1 MTTAYSKV
9 ASVETAAS
17 FFKIAPSS
25 GYEKFVGQSTYNT
38 WVSVRFVIM
47 KRAGLPFQPTRSI
60 TDSVKNKYTFEMY
73 V

>member
-1 MTTAYSKV
+1 M
-9 ASVETAAS
+9 EMAAA

-38 WVSVRFVIM
+38 KVSVPFVLM

-60 TDSVKNKYTFEMY
+60 RDSVKNKYMFEMY